1 MVFDASTAPRGK
13 RAAFL
18 KWFDEQTQW
27 GESHGYNDPE
37 IPATALKNWFKAM
50 IKEYPPLNGPLAASD
65 DKCDEPNV
73 TDYSLGRSVIYAA
86 FAWSES
92 QKARKRVVD
101 LAAAHGVGFFDVSDP
116 KGGIWW
122 PDGKGK
128 LIKGKG

>member
-1 MVFDASTAPRGK
+1 VSYDLMVFDASTAPRGK

-86 FAWSES
+86 FAWSE
-92 QKARKRVVD
+92 AEAAFEAVNR
-101 LAAAHGVGFFDVSDP
+101 LATKHGVGFYDVSSD
-116 KGGIWW
+116 
-122 PDGKGK
+122 DGE
-128 LIKGKG
+128 IRFP